1 MAEQQVNPIAQAVKT
16 AGNPLAN
23 YFRQP
28 KMYLRLPSQGRFY
41 PDGSLDKSAID
52 EYPVYAMT
60 AKDELLFKTP
70 DALMNGQATVSV
82 IKSCIPAIK
91 DPWNM
96 PSIDLDACLVAIR
109 ISTYGENMDVT
120 ASCPSCNTIN
130 DFVMSLLGYLDS
142 VSGFNYEDELYVGPL
157 TIKIRPYS
165 YKEISKTAI
174 KTLEQQK
181 IFSVITDEN
190 MNDEEK
196 LEKFGAS
203 FLKLTEMTVDVIAG
217 CIESITT
224 PDGTVTDTAVI
235 KDFIENTTSEIFN
248 TIKNHVDS
256 MKEHMKL
263 KTQDVKCTNC
273 NHEWSI
279 NLEMDQTNFFGNG
292 S

>member
-1 MAEQQVNPIAQAVKT
+1 MPEQQANPIAEAVKT
-16 AGNPLAN
+16 ASNPLSN

-41 PDGSLDKSAID
+41 PEGSLDKSSID
-52 EYPVYAMT
+52 EYPVFAMT

-91 DPWNM
+91 DPWQM
-96 PSIDLDACLVAIR
+96 PSLDLDACLVAIR
-109 ISTYGENMDVT
+109 IATYGENMEVSAT
-120 ASCPSCNTIN
+120 CPSCQTVS
-130 DFVMSLLGYLDS
+130 DFLMNLIGYLDS
-142 VSGFNYEDELYVGPL
+142 VSQFVYEDTLQIDSL

-181 IFSVITDEN
+181 IFAIVNDEKIS
-190 MNDEEK
+190 DEEK
-196 LEKFGAS
+196 LERFGAS
-203 FLKLTEMTVDVIAG
+203 FLKLTEMTVDVICG
-217 CIESITT
+217 CIDSIST
-224 PDGTVTDTAVI
+224 PQGIVSDQAII

-248 TIKNHVDS
+248 TIKDHVDRMKES
-256 MKEHMKL
+256 MKI
-263 KTQDVKCTNC
+263 KTQNVTCPSCSHQWDV
-273 NHEWSI
+273 S
-279 NLEMDQTNFFGNG
+279 LEMDQTNFFARG

>member
-1 MAEQQVNPIAQAVKT
+1 MPEQQANLITQAVKT
-16 AGNPLAN
+16 ANNPLAN

-41 PDGSLDKSAID
+41 PEDSLDKSSID

-96 PSIDLDACLVAIR
+96 PSLDLDACLVAIR
-109 ISTYGENMDVT
+109 IATYGEGMDVSAT
-120 ASCPSCNTIN
+120 CPSCQTTN
-130 DFVMSLLGYLDS
+130 DFIMNLVGYLDS
-142 VSGFNYEDELYVGPL
+142 ISQFVYEDTINIDVL

-165 YKEISKTAI
+165 YREVSKTAI

-181 IFSVITDEN
+181 IFAIVNDDSMSDE
-190 MNDEEK
+190 DK
-196 LEKFGAS
+196 LEKFGIS
-203 FLKLTEMTVDVIAG
+203 FLKLTEMTVDVICG

-224 PDGTVTDTAVI
+224 PEGTVTDKDII
-235 KDFIENTTSEIFN
+235 KNFIENTTSEIFN
-248 TIKNHVDS
+248 SIKNHVDN
-256 MKEHMKL
+256 MKETMKI
-263 KTQDVKCTNC
+263 KTQNVTCTNC
-273 NHEWSI
+273 QHQWDVS
-279 NLEMDQTNFFGNG
+279 LEMDQTNFFGKG